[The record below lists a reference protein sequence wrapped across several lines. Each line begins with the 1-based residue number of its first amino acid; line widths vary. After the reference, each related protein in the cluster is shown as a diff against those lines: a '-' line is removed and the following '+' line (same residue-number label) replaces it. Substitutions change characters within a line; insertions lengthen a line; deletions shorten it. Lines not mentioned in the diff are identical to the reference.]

1 MWYQEEALYINTY
14 ITNSHMTN
22 KNKASFTWNLFM
34 NSLSSNQK
42 NHKTELSTKH
52 TPNPDAHR
60 I

>member
-1 MWYQEEALYINTY
+1 
-14 ITNSHMTN
+14 MTN